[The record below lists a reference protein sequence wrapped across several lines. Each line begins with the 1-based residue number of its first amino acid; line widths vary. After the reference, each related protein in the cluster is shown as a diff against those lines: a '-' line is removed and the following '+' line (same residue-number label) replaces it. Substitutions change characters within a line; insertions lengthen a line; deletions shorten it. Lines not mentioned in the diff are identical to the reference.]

1 MIKKRAEE
9 ILNGNDH
16 IEVLYKGNSVW
27 LTNMNSNQMMDVKVL
42 ENNKNITVPISD
54 LQETGRELK

>member
-16 IEVLYKGNSVW
+16 IEVLYNGESVW
-27 LTNMNSNQMMDVKVL
+27 LESMESNKMMDVKVL
-42 ENNKNITVPISD
+42 ENNQHITVPISD
-54 LQETGRELK
+54 LNETGRELK